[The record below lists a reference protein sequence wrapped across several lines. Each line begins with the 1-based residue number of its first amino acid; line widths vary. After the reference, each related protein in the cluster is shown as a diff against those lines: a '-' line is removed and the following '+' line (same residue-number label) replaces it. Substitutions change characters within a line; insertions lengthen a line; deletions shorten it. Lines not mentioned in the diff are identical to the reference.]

1 MNKHVPCKRKKKDK
15 QQKHSTSVSLIKPR
29 KRRPD
34 LLRSFRSRDK
44 LEPKK
49 SYRSSKRKVSQKL
62 DVKKLQTSKLR
73 ERSLTTKA
81 SCLSTKACNVVRLK
95 TLR

>member
-15 QQKHSTSVSLIKPR
+15 QQKHNTSVSLIKPR

-49 SYRSSKRKVSQKL
+49 SYRSSKRKVSLKL
-62 DVKKLQTSKLR
+62 DVKKLQTLRPR
-73 ERSLTTKA
+73 ERNLIMKA
-81 SCLSTKACNVVRLK
+81 SCQNSKACNVERLK
-95 TLR
+95 TSR